1 MNSRFQAKPRHSRS
15 SLYKACRTAALFSLI
30 MSPLVVGVCLHSS
43 LDQTEPH
50 VFILSR
56 DGQTTSQASLVILG
70 AVDSVS
76 RLQPPGKMM
85 MMVVMLVLV
94 VVGGGAGGGGGW
106 W

>member
-1 MNSRFQAKPRHSRS
+1 MG
-15 SLYKACRTAALFSLI
+15 RTAALFSLI
-30 MSPLVVGVCLHSS
+30 MSPLVIGVCLHSS

-56 DGQTTSQASLVILG
+56 DAQRTSQASLVILG

-85 MMVVMLVLV
+85 MVVMVVVVVMTVVMVVMV
-94 VVGGGAGGGGGW
+94 VIVVIYVDISMLR
-106 W
+106 